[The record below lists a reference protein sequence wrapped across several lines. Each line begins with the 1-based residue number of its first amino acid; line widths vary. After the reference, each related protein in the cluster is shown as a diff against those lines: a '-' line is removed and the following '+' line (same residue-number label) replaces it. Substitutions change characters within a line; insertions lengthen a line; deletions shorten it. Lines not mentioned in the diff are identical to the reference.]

1 MTTVTVTMTDQQ
13 ARCVVDALDLYCRIG
28 LGQYEELEMML
39 RMGLIK
45 PAHDTDPMGIADDFR
60 TALFAAKA
68 IIGHPPN
75 GSFGIGHPRLHE
87 DFKRAYEIKKQI
99 QKPMAEH
106 RNPNPSFRGVNYDGR
121 IVAYTSDP
129 NITVTVEASE

>member
-45 PAHDTDPMGIADDFR
+45 PAHDTDPMDISDDFR
-60 TALFAAKA
+60 TAMLTAKA
-68 IIGHPPN
+68 IIGHPQN

-87 DFKRAYEIKKQI
+87 DFNRAYELKKQI
-99 QKPMAEH
+99 QKPLAEH
-106 RNPNPSFRGVNYDGR
+106 HEPNPAWRGVNYDGR

-129 NITVTVEASE
+129 NITVTVEEAE

>member
-28 LGQYEELEMML
+28 LGQLEELNML
-39 RMGLIK
+39 ALSGFIRQTAGTNTADVRDELPGLCSSIK
-45 PAHDTDPMGIADDFR
+45 RLLRHHSGS
-60 TALFAAKA
+60 
-68 IIGHPPN
+68 
-75 GSFGIGHPRLHE
+75 SFGLGHDLVHE
-87 DFKRAYEIKKQI
+87 DFKRAYELKKQI